1 MVSDSDYKDFKNVID
16 MFTRKTVITIKMTM
30 SDEQKIE
37 AETHS
42 IIKALEYIAEV
53 AGKCFTNGT
62 HIVYV
67 EMEDVG
73 R

>member
-1 MVSDSDYKDFKNVID
+1 MVNDSDYEDFKQVIH

-62 HIVYV
+62 HITYV